1 MARDKMSTTNQNA
14 GGATVGSRMT
24 HSLSTPSGVD
34 GSSAPINRGGKKLAI
49 RIQMLD
55 DSVTLFQVQV
65 SAPRQKVD
73 GMTKSVAFVIHFHSS
88 LPK

>member
-1 MARDKMSTTNQNA
+1 MGTPSQSTGGSA
-14 GGATVGSRMT
+14 GGGGAATIGSRMT

-34 GSSAPINRGGKKLAI
+34 GSSAPVNRGGKKLAI

-65 SAPRQKVD
+65 RIEH
-73 GMTKSVAFVIHFHSS
+73 GFG
-88 LPK
+88 